1 MVAARL
7 WLDRQDPLEVWGQLR
22 NRRMRFR
29 RSAHAHLISCFS
41 ISKRTRAQTDYARPR
56 AQAVRVRCTSCTG
69 HSHLIA
75 SLRSLALSRSLAWLL
90 RPVTAK
96 RSIQS
101 PSYDSC
107 NGFGSP
113 CGVHHTHRLPSRRVR
128 MRPPARLL
136 CQYIRTDTDL
146 PSTAPPRPQSPAAL
160 DVLDAGQIASEQAQD
175 QHHARGHR
183 RAVAEPAGE
192 QLAHPWSRRL
202 HTACV
207 PIAAPIASAT
217 GPLRRAAGSASG
229 GMELRTTRSHA

>member
-1 MVAARL
+1 
-7 WLDRQDPLEVWGQLR
+7 
-22 NRRMRFR
+22 MRFR

-113 CGVHHTHRLPSRRVR
+113 CGVHHTHTGSPAGGCACARPHAFSANTYGRIRTCPAPLRPDPSRPLR
-128 MRPPARLL
+128 
-136 CQYIRTDTDL
+136 
-146 PSTAPPRPQSPAAL
+146 STCSTQGRSPQNKPRISITRE
-160 DVLDAGQIASEQAQD
+160 GT
-175 QHHARGHR
+175 
-183 RAVAEPAGE
+183 GE
-192 QLAHPWSRRL
+192 QLPSQQASSLLIHGRDDSTQPACRSRHRSRVRPVRCAAPLAQPAAAWSCAPREAMPSADLAQTLRNSSRR
-202 HTACV
+202 
-207 PIAAPIASAT
+207 
-217 GPLRRAAGSASG
+217 
-229 GMELRTTRSHA
+229 